1 MARRYDWLL
10 FAAVMVFVMAG
21 TAVPSAADDAT
32 LQAKVEAQ
40 LRLDP
45 RLNWELLH
53 VKVEQGQVTLFGEVA
68 SPEEKGWAETVA
80 STVPGVKGLTN
91 NLLIEPALAT
101 DHKLRRDI
109 WSALKTVPA
118 LERNPTLNVTVQ
130 NGEAILEGEV
140 QGIAAQKAAEKAAQS
155 VEGVRK
161 VVNQLKIVPEGSR
174 PKIDATTRNPILDGE
189 RQVVP

>member
-1 MARRYDWLL
+1 M
-10 FAAVMVFVMAG
+10 
-21 TAVPSAADDAT
+21 
-32 LQAKVEAQ
+32 
-40 LRLDP
+40 
-45 RLNWELLH
+45 
-53 VKVEQGQVTLFGEVA
+53 
-68 SPEEKGWAETVA
+68 
-80 STVPGVKGLTN
+80 GLTN

-161 VVNQLKIVPEGSR
+161 VVNQLKIVPRGRALKSTQRLEIPSTMGSDR
-174 PKIDATTRNPILDGE
+174 WSHRFSLMLLSVIRRVRHNGFWDLVRGHRLCLRDPHSMGCGATNRL
-189 RQVVP
+189 RQGKGARASTWVLAVQIEKRKPTFRLW